1 MFASNFKFRVCYV
14 FRPYISPPAPNI
26 LSYLKQENFVV
37 VSNLFYGHR
46 GFFHWF
52 HIPEVLARGCFK
64 CCVPCAYRFIESTVF
79 DICTVFSDIF
89 CRSHSKRAVTEFQL
103 PVWRKMFIFLFE
115 NARQTIMLG
124 GKKIFVIPSQTH
136 LRNVV
141 VNFRDDRRSST
152 RQFHGW
158 KEIPSIKLTSVR
170 CDTFRVWTAELC

>member
-37 VSNLFYGHR
+37 VSNSYCFMAIVASSTDSTYPKYLLVDALNVV
-46 GFFHWF
+46 FHV
-52 HIPEVLARGCFK
+52 HIDSLKAL
-64 CCVPCAYRFIESTVF
+64 SVF

-124 GKKIFVIPSQTH
+124 GKKIFGIPSHTFGTLSLIFETTVGHRHVSFMDGKRSH
-136 LRNVV
+136 LSN
-141 VNFRDDRRSST
+141 
-152 RQFHGW
+152 
-158 KEIPSIKLTSVR
+158 
-170 CDTFRVWTAELC
+170 

>member
-1 MFASNFKFRVCYV
+1 MSFPTCFMAIVASSTDSTYPKYLLVDALNVV
-14 FRPYISPPAPNI
+14 FHVHIDSLKA
-26 LSYLKQENFVV
+26 LS
-37 VSNLFYGHR
+37 
-46 GFFHWF
+46 
-52 HIPEVLARGCFK
+52 
-64 CCVPCAYRFIESTVF
+64 VF

-170 CDTFRVWTAELC
+170 CDTFRV